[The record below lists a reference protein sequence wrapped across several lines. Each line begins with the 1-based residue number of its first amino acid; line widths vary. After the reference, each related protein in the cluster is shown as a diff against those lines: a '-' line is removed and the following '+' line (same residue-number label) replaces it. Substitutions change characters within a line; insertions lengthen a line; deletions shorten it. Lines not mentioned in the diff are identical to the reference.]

1 MAGLHCGATFFIASH
16 INTSY
21 NADHDTKEKHMLLT
35 FIAKIDTWI
44 KSYLRY
50 RRTVRE
56 LSMLSNRDLYDLGIN
71 RADIEFLARKHSG
84 AFKV

>member
-1 MAGLHCGATFFIASH
+1 M
-16 INTSY
+16 
-21 NADHDTKEKHMLLT
+21 T